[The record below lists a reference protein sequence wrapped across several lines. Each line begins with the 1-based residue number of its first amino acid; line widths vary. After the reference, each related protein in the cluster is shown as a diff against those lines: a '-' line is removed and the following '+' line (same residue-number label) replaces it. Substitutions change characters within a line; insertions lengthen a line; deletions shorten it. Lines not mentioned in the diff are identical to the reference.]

1 MNIYLIYC
9 AESTGFDAY
18 DSIVVAAESEESAL
32 KFNPENDPILSN
44 KYKQRDSFGVGICC
58 VEPWSDNLGILYIGE
73 SNLQHEQIIMGSFNR
88 A

>member
-9 AESTGFDAY
+9 TESTGFDAY
-18 DSIVVAAESEESAL
+18 DSIVVAANSEESAL
-32 KFNPENDPILSN
+32 KFDPEKDPILSN
-44 KYKQRDSFGVGICC
+44 RYKQKDSFGLGAS

-73 SNLQHEQIIMGSFNR
+73 SNLQYEQIIMGSFNR